1 MSIDMTNFI
10 LFNLHVLAKSS
21 RMGGISGCDWATQDD
36 DYAAY
41 NFLKLRTPKKFKQ
54 IKT

>member
-1 MSIDMTNFI
+1 MSIDMTGFT
-10 LFNLHVLAKSS
+10 LFNLHVLAKFS
-21 RMGGISGCDWATQDD
+21 RMGGISGCDWATQDE